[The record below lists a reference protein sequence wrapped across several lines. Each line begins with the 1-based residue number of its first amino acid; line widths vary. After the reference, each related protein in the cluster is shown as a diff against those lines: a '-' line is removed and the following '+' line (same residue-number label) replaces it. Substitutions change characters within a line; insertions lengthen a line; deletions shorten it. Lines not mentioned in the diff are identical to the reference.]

1 MRRELT
7 TVGFLAAG
15 LYNVVGIL
23 WVSRFFTN
31 TVLFDAEPDLFGPR
45 GCVLVVIWG
54 LAYVSVATRSADVP
68 GLCGVFAVEK
78 AFYTVAWL
86 QGLQQ
91 HVLSDVFDADALT
104 GFFLATYGA
113 GDALFGV
120 FFAWVAWRSVRR
132 RRAPPP
138 PVDLHE
144 GPHVRLDTHGCC
156 DDLVA
161 GRCGMGP
168 SGGLTF
174 AELWSVSSA

>member
-31 TVLFDAEPDLFGPR
+31 IVLFDAEPDLFGPR

-54 LAYVSVATRSADVP
+54 LAYVSVATRSVDVP

-91 HVLSDVFDADALT
+91 HVLSDVFEADALT

-144 GPHVRLDTHGCC
+144 G
-156 DDLVA
+156 
-161 GRCGMGP
+161 
-168 SGGLTF
+168 LTF
-174 AELWSVSSA
+174 DATPTDAATTLLPGDVGWGPPGA